1 MSQWWQIVISVLVSI
16 FGSSGLWAVIQY
28 KMEQKDTTHATLEEI
43 KHSIRVVDEKVDRSE
58 AKTARDK
65 ILTFADEC
73 ENGQH
78 HGRDS
83 FRNVLE
89 ETIPMYERYC
99 ESHKDFRNGYA
110 DAAIKLIKT
119 TYETLIA
126 EHKFSGGDQA

>member
-28 KMEQKDTTHATLEEI
+28 KMEKKDTTQATLEEI
-43 KHSIRVVDEKVDRSE
+43 KRSIRVVDEKVDRSD

-83 FRNVLE
+83 FRNILE

-126 EHKFSGGDQA
+126 EHKFSGGERT